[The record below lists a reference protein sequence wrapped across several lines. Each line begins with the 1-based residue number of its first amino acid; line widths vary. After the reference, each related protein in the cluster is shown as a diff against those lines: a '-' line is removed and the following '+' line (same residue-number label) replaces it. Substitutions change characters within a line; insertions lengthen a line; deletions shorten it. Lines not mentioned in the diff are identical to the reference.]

1 MIKRSY
7 SLFMLLMLLFTFAY
21 AQQVVTGKVTNM
33 NGEPLAGVNIQEKG
47 TFNGTSSSP
56 NGEFTLRVSSLNSTL
71 VFSYI
76 GYATKEVS
84 LNGQTKI
91 TVQMEEGVVN
101 LGEVQV
107 VGTRSYNRT
116 AVETPV
122 AIDIIDVREVTN
134 AVGQLDV
141 NQLLHYVAPSF
152 NANKQS
158 GADGADHIDPA
169 TLRGLGPDQTLV
181 LINGKRRHQSSLINI
196 FGSRG
201 RGNTGTDLNAIP
213 AAAIERIEILRDGAS
228 AQYGSDAIAGVINIV
243 LKSSVDEFSGNITAG
258 AHKADPGDN
267 YDVKVTRDYDGETQN
282 VSGNYGVRI
291 GKDGFANFT
300 VDYFN
305 TKHTN
310 RPADPA
316 KFDIYRQ
323 QFGDAAA
330 DNFAFYFNSAFSL
343 TDETS
348 FYAFGGFNHRFTDAF
363 AWTRTPDSERNV
375 PEIYPNGF
383 NPHITS
389 NIDDRSISVGVK
401 SKLKG
406 WDVDVNNTYGLN
418 RFHYIIDGTLNAS
431 LLAKSPT
438 RFDAGGFQLSQNTSG
453 IYFSKYFP
461 ESLKGTN
468 VAFGLEYR
476 IENYEIF
483 AGEEGSWRN
492 YGIIDTVINGVVT
505 PVDKLGRPGG
515 SQGFPGFQPSNELDE
530 FRTNL
535 AAYVDVEADFTD
547 KFMMAA
553 AVRFEDYSDFG
564 STITGKL
571 ATRLE
576 VAKGFALRGSVSSG
590 FRAPSLAQIY
600 FNSTFTDFV
609 GGVPI
614 DKIIAKNNSPITRAL
629 GIPQLKEESAVN
641 GSIGFTANVGDFT
654 ATVDGYYVDIDDR
667 IVLTGAFEDT
677 DPDIGADLQAL
688 NVGAA
693 QFFTNAIDT
702 KTKGV
707 DVILNWSKLIGESRV
722 RATLAANVNDM
733 ELGEIKTSAKLKG
746 KEDIYF
752 GSREQKFLLA
762 SAPDSKV
769 SLTLDYKINK
779 FNTNLRFTRFGE
791 VVLEDWLGTDDVY
804 EAKVVTDLTLGY
816 ELASNLSLR
825 VGAANLFNVYPTQ
838 QDTETET
845 GGLWDAVQMG
855 FSGAFYFTKLGF
867 RF

>member
-1 MIKRSY
+1 M
-7 SLFMLLMLLFTFAY
+7 
-21 AQQVVTGKVTNM
+21 
-33 NGEPLAGVNIQEKG
+33 
-47 TFNGTSSSP
+47 
-56 NGEFTLRVSSLNSTL
+56 
-71 VFSYI
+71 
-76 GYATKEVS
+76 
-84 LNGQTKI
+84 
-91 TVQMEEGVVN
+91 
-101 LGEVQV
+101 
-107 VGTRSYNRT
+107 
-116 AVETPV
+116 ETPV

-576 VAKGFALRGSVSSG
+576 VAKGFALRG
-590 FRAPSLAQIY
+590 
-600 FNSTFTDFV
+600 
-609 GGVPI
+609 
-614 DKIIAKNNSPITRAL
+614 
-629 GIPQLKEESAVN
+629 
-641 GSIGFTANVGDFT
+641 
-654 ATVDGYYVDIDDR
+654 
-667 IVLTGAFEDT
+667 
-677 DPDIGADLQAL
+677 
-688 NVGAA
+688 
-693 QFFTNAIDT
+693 
-702 KTKGV
+702 
-707 DVILNWSKLIGESRV
+707 
-722 RATLAANVNDM
+722 
-733 ELGEIKTSAKLKG
+733 
-746 KEDIYF
+746 
-752 GSREQKFLLA
+752 
-762 SAPDSKV
+762 
-769 SLTLDYKINK
+769 
-779 FNTNLRFTRFGE
+779 
-791 VVLEDWLGTDDVY
+791 
-804 EAKVVTDLTLGY
+804 
-816 ELASNLSLR
+816 
-825 VGAANLFNVYPTQ
+825 
-838 QDTETET
+838 
-845 GGLWDAVQMG
+845 
-855 FSGAFYFTKLGF
+855 
-867 RF
+867 

>member
-1 MIKRSY
+1 
-7 SLFMLLMLLFTFAY
+7 MLLMLLFTFAY